1 MKVLNCCVRVLLIAS
16 LTLSKLALAV
26 APEFAE
32 QESETNTWRSYLAPT
47 DSSVYSSIVFGA
59 QEPRRDSS
67 FILAIHEVTSDS
79 VESAV
84 RYGNSVK
91 HKAPMEAAQVEPL
104 VDDYATPWWAML
116 LTAIGL
122 VFYQIRR
129 PVRPRIG
136 TR

>member
-1 MKVLNCCVRVLLIAS
+1 MKAFTCLQTLLIVS
-16 LTLSKLALAV
+16 LTSSEFASAD
-26 APEFAE
+26 APEYFG
-32 QESETNTWRSYLAPT
+32 QESQAYAWHSYLAPT
-47 DSSVYSSIVFGA
+47 DSSVYSSIVLGA
-59 QEPRRDSS
+59 QVPRPDSP
-67 FILAIHEVTSDS
+67 FVLAVHEVTSDS

-84 RYGNSVK
+84 RYGKSVNDK
-91 HKAPMEAAQVEPL
+91 TTKGAAQVEAMGEEP
-104 VDDYATPWWAML
+104 ATHWWAML

>member
-1 MKVLNCCVRVLLIAS
+1 MKAFTCLQVLLIVS
-16 LTLSKLALAV
+16 LTLSEFALAV
-26 APEFAE
+26 APEYSK
-32 QESETNTWRSYLAPT
+32 QESETNAWRFYLLPT

-59 QEPRRDSS
+59 QEPKPDSP
-67 FILAIHEVTSDS
+67 FILAIHEVASDS
-79 VESAV
+79 MESAV
-84 RYGNSVK
+84 RYGISVDRQ
-91 HKAPMEAAQVEPL
+91 APMEEAQAEPM
-104 VDDYATPWWAML
+104 VDEPATHWWAML

>member
-1 MKVLNCCVRVLLIAS
+1 MKALDSLQVLLIVS
-16 LTLSKLALAV
+16 LTLSEFALAV
-26 APEFAE
+26 APEYSK
-32 QESETNTWRSYLAPT
+32 QESETNVWRSYLAPT

-59 QEPRRDSS
+59 QVPQPDSP
-67 FILAIHEVTSDS
+67 FVIAIHEAASDGI
-79 VESAV
+79 ESAV
-84 RYGNSVK
+84 RYGKSF
-91 HKAPMEAAQVEPL
+91 HKAPMEAAQVEPMG
-104 VDDYATPWWAML
+104 DEPATHWWAML